1 MTPYLNIEAL
11 ASTPLAHDP
20 FEHVIVPAFVRPECA
35 PAISRDYPKIERPG
49 SFSLG
54 DLEIEGAVDGLVAEL
69 GGSEFRRAIE
79 AKFGV
84 ELAGCATL
92 VTMRGMCGPR
102 DGRIHTDSRSKVISI
117 LLYLNQD
124 WTAQGGRLRLLR
136 NGRDLQDY
144 AAEAAPEFGML
155 VAFRRCD
162 HSWHGHLPFGGQ
174 RRVLQMN
181 WVKSAR
187 YANVS
192 ELRHRISAAVKRL
205 VPRAAA

>member
-1 MTPYLNIEAL
+1 MPYLDLEAL
-11 ASTPLAHDP
+11 ASAPLVDDP
-20 FEHVIVPAFVRPECA
+20 FDHVILPGFVRPEFA
-35 PAISRDYPKIERPG
+35 PTISRDYPRIDRPG
-49 SFSLG
+49 SFALG
-54 DLEIEGAVDGLVAEL
+54 DLEIGGAVDGLVAEL
-69 GGSEFRRAIE
+69 SGSDFRSAIE

-84 ELAGCATL
+84 DLSGCATL
-92 VTMRGMCGPR
+92 LTLRGFCGPR
-102 DGRIHTDSRSKVISI
+102 DGRIHTDSKSKLISI
-117 LLYLNQD
+117 LLYLNPD
-124 WTAQGGRLRLLR
+124 WTAEGGRLRLLR

-144 AAEAAPEFGML
+144 VAEAPPRFGML

-162 HSWHGHLPFGGQ
+162 HSWHGHLPFGGP

-181 WVKSAR
+181 WVRSAR